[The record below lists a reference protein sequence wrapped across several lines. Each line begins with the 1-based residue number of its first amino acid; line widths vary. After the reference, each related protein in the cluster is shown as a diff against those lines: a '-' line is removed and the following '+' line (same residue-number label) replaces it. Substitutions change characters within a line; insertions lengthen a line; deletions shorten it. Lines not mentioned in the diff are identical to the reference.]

1 MASNLL
7 SPAAIAI
14 ALGFLVLLT
23 AWLPLV
29 VRRLPLSLPI
39 VAVALG
45 VATSYIPG
53 SERYVSSLFR
63 DAVLEHMTEFVI
75 LIALMGVGLR
85 IERPFSWTRWN
96 VTFRLLIIAMPLTIG
111 AMTVLCMLLPG
122 LPMASALLVAA
133 ALAPTDPV
141 LAADVQVGPPG
152 EEEGGEVRFSLTS
165 EAGLNDGLAF
175 PFVAFAV
182 GLTGASYESLWRSW
196 LLIDVIWKIGC
207 GIGIGYIAGHA
218 FGWLTFKLPR
228 LKLSK
233 TGDGLVAVGVT
244 LLSYGTAE
252 LAYCYGFV
260 AVFIAAMT
268 LRATDRGH
276 DFHSAMAEFSE
287 QIERVLMVIVLV
299 IFGGA
304 IASGILTALH
314 WEDAIA
320 GAAMLLLI
328 RPITGWIALIGNPL
342 PAVARALIAFFGI
355 RGLGTFYYLAY
366 AMNRAHF
373 KEAPRLWALASLVVL
388 ASVILHG
395 VTSTP
400 VMNWVDRRRQV
411 HTKEHERPEAESA
424 VRSDQPAEDH
434 AA

>member
-7 SPAAIAI
+7 SHAAIAI
-14 ALGFLVLLT
+14 ALGLLVLLT

-29 VRRLPLSLPI
+29 VRRLALSLPI

-45 VATSYIPG
+45 IAMSYIPG
-53 SERYVSSLFR
+53 TERYAGRLFR
-63 DAVLEHMTEFVI
+63 DALLEHLTEFVI
-75 LIALMGVGLR
+75 LIALMGRAAHRAAILMDEM
-85 IERPFSWTRWN
+85 ERHFPPPHHRDAAHDWDDDS
-96 VTFRLLIIAMPLTIG
+96 PLH
-111 AMTVLCMLLPG
+111 
-122 LPMASALLVAA
+122 
-133 ALAPTDPV
+133 ALAGTAVGISASRRGRVGPSDPV

-152 EEEGGEVRFSLTS
+152 EEEGSEVRFNLISA
-165 EAGLNDGLAF
+165 AGLNDGLAF
-175 PFVAFAV
+175 PFVALAV
-182 GLTGASYESLWRSW
+182 GLTATSVESLWKDW

-207 GIGIGYIAGHA
+207 GGLVGYIAGRV

-244 LLSYGTAE
+244 LVSYGATE
-252 LAYCYGFV
+252 LAHGYGFV

-304 IASGILTALH
+304 IASGVLTALR

-320 GAAMLLLI
+320 GAAMLPLI
-328 RPITGWIALIGNPL
+328 RPITGWIALLSIPL
-342 PAVARALIAFFGI
+342 PAAVRALIAFFGI
-355 RGLGTFYYLAY
+355 RGLGTSYYMAY
-366 AMNRAHF
+366 AMNRTSFDA
-373 KEAPRLWALASLVVL
+373 APRLWALASVVVL
-388 ASVILHG
+388 SSVVLHG
-395 VTSTP
+395 VTATP
-400 VMNWVDRRRQV
+400 VMNWVDRRR
-411 HTKEHERPEAESA
+411 HTHRKEHRRPERQGGE
-424 VRSDQPAEDH
+424 RNDQPAEDH

>member
-29 VRRLPLSLPI
+29 VRRIPLSLPI

-45 VATSYIPG
+45 IAMSYIPAT
-53 SERYVSSLFR
+53 ERYAGGLFR
-63 DAVLEHMTEFVI
+63 DALLEHLTEFVI

-85 IERPFSWTRWN
+85 IERPFSWVRWN

-111 AMTVLCMLLPG
+111 AMTALCMLLSG
-122 LPMASALLVAA
+122 LPLASALLVAA

-152 EEEGGEVRFSLTS
+152 KEEGGEVRFSLTS

-175 PFVAFAV
+175 PFVALAV
-182 GLTGASYESLWRSW
+182 GLTATSVESLWKDW

-207 GIGIGYIAGHA
+207 GGLVGYIAGRV

-244 LLSYGTAE
+244 LVSYGATE
-252 LAYCYGFV
+252 LAHGYGFV

-304 IASGILTALH
+304 IASGVLTALR

-328 RPITGWIALIGNPL
+328 RPITGWIALLSIPL
-342 PAVARALIAFFGI
+342 PAAVRALVAFFGI
-355 RGLGTFYYLAY
+355 RGLGTFYYMAY
-366 AMNRAHF
+366 AMNRTSFDA
-373 KEAPRLWALASLVVL
+373 APRLWALASVVVL
-388 ASVILHG
+388 SSVVLHG
-395 VTSTP
+395 VTATP
-400 VMNWVDRRRQV
+400 VMNWVDRRR
-411 HTKEHERPEAESA
+411 HTHRKEHRRPERQGGE
-424 VRSDQPAEDH
+424 RNDQPAEDH

>member
-1 MASNLL
+1 MAADLL
-7 SPAAIAI
+7 SPAVVAIG
-14 ALGFLVLLT
+14 LGFLILLT
-23 AWLPLV
+23 AWLPLI

-45 VATSYIPG
+45 VAMSYIPG
-53 SERYVSSLFR
+53 TQRYAGSLFR
-63 DAVLEHMTEFVI
+63 DAVLEHLTEFVI

-96 VTFRLLIIAMPLTIG
+96 VTFRLLVVAMPLTIG

-122 LPMASALLVAA
+122 LSLASALLVAA

-175 PFVAFAV
+175 PFVALAV
-182 GLTGASYESLWRSW
+182 GLTGASYESLWQDW
-196 LLIDVIWKIGC
+196 LLIVIWKIGC
-207 GIGIGYIAGHA
+207 GIGVGYIAGRA

-244 LLSYGTAE
+244 LVSYGATE
-252 LAYCYGFV
+252 LAHGYGFV

-287 QIERVLMVIVLV
+287 QIERVLMVVVLV

-304 IASGILTALH
+304 IASGVLKALR
-314 WEDAIA
+314 WEDALA

-328 RPITGWIALIGNPL
+328 RPVSGWIALLGNPL
-342 PAVARALIAFFGI
+342 SAAARALIAFFGI

-373 KEAPRLWALASLVVL
+373 EEAPRLWALASLVVL
-388 ASVILHG
+388 ASVGLHG

-400 VMNWVDRRRQV
+400 VMNWVDRRRQI
-411 HTKEHERPEAESA
+411 HEREHERPEEEGGEQ
-424 VRSDQPAEDH
+424 SDQPAEGH

>member
-1 MASNLL
+1 
-7 SPAAIAI
+7 
-14 ALGFLVLLT
+14 
-23 AWLPLV
+23 
-29 VRRLPLSLPI
+29 
-39 VAVALG
+39 
-45 VATSYIPG
+45 
-53 SERYVSSLFR
+53 
-63 DAVLEHMTEFVI
+63 
-75 LIALMGVGLR
+75 
-85 IERPFSWTRWN
+85 
-96 VTFRLLIIAMPLTIG
+96 MPLTIG
-111 AMTVLCMLLPG
+111 AMSVLCMLLPG
-122 LPMASALLVAA
+122 LPLASALLVAA

-175 PFVAFAV
+175 PFVVLAI
-182 GLTGASYESLWRSW
+182 GLTGASYGSLWKGW
-196 LLIDVIWKIGC
+196 LLTDVIWKIGC
-207 GIGIGYIAGHA
+207 GVGIGYIAGRA

-244 LLSYGTAE
+244 LVSYGATE
-252 LAYCYGFV
+252 LAQGNGFV
-260 AVFIAAMT
+260 AVFMAAMT

-304 IASGILTALH
+304 IVSGVLKALR
-314 WEDAIA
+314 WEDALA

-328 RPITGWIALIGNPL
+328 RPVSGWIALLGNPL
-342 PAVARALIAFFGI
+342 SATARALIAFFGI
-355 RGLGTFYYLAY
+355 RGLGAFYYLAY
-366 AMNRAHF
+366 AMNRARF
-373 KEAPRLWALASLVVL
+373 EEAPRLWALASLVVL

-400 VMNWVDRRRQV
+400 VMNWVDRRRQR
-411 HTKEHERPEAESA
+411 HEKEHERSEGEVAEP
-424 VRSDQPAEDH
+424 SDQPAEGH